1 MIRHASGGFYRD
13 DDPGEPSSRVAR
25 ISIADDE
32 RSVLAEMAAGKT
44 VLEIGTGLGVST
56 RALATTADHVVTCDI
71 DKWVQRTIWPDLPG
85 NVSTTSDLGH
95 FSLASFQMVFIDG
108 DHSADAL
115 RRDVATAEG
124 LLTAGGTIVVH
135 DAHHLMPHLGNG
147 WELLNTTYGLA
158 VRHDRP

>member
-1 MIRHASGGFYRD
+1 MIRHASGGFYRE

-32 RSVLAEMAAGKT
+32 RTVLAEMAAGKW

-56 RALATTADHVVTCDI
+56 RALATTADYVATVDV
-71 DKWVQRTIWPDLPG
+71 DEWVHRTIWPDLPD
-85 NVSTTSDLGH
+85 NVSCFENTETMQRKMFDL
-95 FSLASFQMVFIDG
+95 VFIDG
-108 DHSADAL
+108 DHREEAL
-115 RRDVATAEG
+115 RRDVATAERV
-124 LLTAGGTIVVH
+124 LAPGGTIVVH

-147 WELLNTTYGLA
+147 WELLNTGYGLA